1 MVPAH
6 WSELDLIKRFA
17 ESCRIGKKQLITGIG
32 DDCAVIHPDG
42 AEAWVLTTDM
52 LVDTVHFDTGWH
64 PAFQLGRKCLAVN
77 LSDIA
82 AMGAIPHYIML
93 SVALPDTSEPL
104 WLERWMQGLTSM
116 INEFDCAL
124 IGGDTVRG
132 EQLTIS
138 ITALGTIARDR
149 VVLRSTAGPG
159 ESIFVSGYLG
169 SAAAGLILCRDKAV
183 LPIVD
188 EGLAAPFIKH
198 HLDPLPDV
206 FCGSLLA
213 RSGLVTAMQDLSD
226 GLATDLAH
234 IADQS
239 RLAAVVDAKRLP
251 GHPDLRK
258 LCRLIDRH
266 PIDLQVAG
274 GDDYHLVFTVKKGAD
289 RELIDYLTR
298 HNGPPVYEIG
308 RTEPGSGVHLQHD
321 GASSDI
327 TYRGFQHHSNR

>member
-1 MVPAH
+1 MPAH

-17 ESCRIGKKQLITGIG
+17 GSCRIDKEELIKGIG
-32 DDCAVIHPDG
+32 DDCAVIQPDG

-52 LVDTVHFDTGWH
+52 LVDTVHFDSRWH

-82 AMGAIPHYIML
+82 AMGATPHSVML
-93 SVALPDTSEPL
+93 SVALPATIEPA
-104 WLERWMQGLTSM
+104 WLEQWMQGLSSM

-132 EQLTIS
+132 ERLTIS

-169 SAAAGLILCRDKAV
+169 SAAAGLLLCRDKTI
-183 LPIVD
+183 LPAVD
-188 EGLAAPFIKH
+188 ERTAAPFIER
-198 HLDPLPDV
+198 HLDPSPDV

-234 IADQS
+234 IAEQS
-239 RLAAVVDAKRLP
+239 GLAAIVEAERLP
-251 GHPDLRK
+251 GHPELGK
-258 LCRLIDRH
+258 VCRLIEHDQV
-266 PIDLQVAG
+266 DLQVSG
-274 GDDYHLVFTVKKGAD
+274 GDDYHLLFTVKKGAE
-289 RELIDYLTR
+289 RELLDFLDR
-298 HNGPPVYEIG
+298 HGGPPVYEIG
-308 RTEPGSGVHLQHD
+308 RTESGSGVRLLHD
-321 GASSDI
+321 EKSTDI
-327 TYRGFQHHSNR
+327 AYRGFQHQSTR